1 MGLMYYRINSKTLF
15 IRSYFNI
22 LYNLNCDVCNKL
34 NKSSSFWKASK
45 LENDTSSPD
54 FGGGTGGLQRK
65 AQVEEFYLL
74 TWITKSE
81 FLFELSSSGV
91 AKMLKGKNLLK
102 LSRKEQCLALSTKL
116 RNTYKLNACF
126 YRILPN
132 GEIQYLHPFDGIYP
146 ENVKSGRLGSNQKMR
161 LLGQNTQPFKLK
173 FTGKGVMDV

>member
-1 MGLMYYRINSKTLF
+1 MGKYYRINSKILF

-22 LYNLNCDVCNKL
+22 LYNLNCDVCSKSD
-34 NKSSSFWKASK
+34 KSSSPWKAPE
-45 LENDTSSPD
+45 LESDIPSPD

-74 TWITKSE
+74 TWIAKSE
-81 FLFELSSSGV
+81 LLFELSSFGV

-102 LSRKEQCLALSTKL
+102 LSRKEQCLALSIKL
-116 RNTYKLNACF
+116 RNTYKINAYF
-126 YRILPN
+126 YRIFPN

-146 ENVKSGRLGSNQKMR
+146 EKVKNRRLGSNQKMR
-161 LLGQNTQPFKLK
+161 LLSQNIQPFKLK